1 VRPGR
6 IVAVVLGTL
15 LALIG
20 AVIVA
25 AAIGVLALAG
35 FDNTVDTDNQRLVS
49 ETAAITLGAVELEG
63 ERPTGWPFSDED
75 ELAVR
80 IDATSAGGEAL
91 FLGVGPT
98 ADVERYRAPVA
109 YDEIDDV
116 SFNPFA
122 LDYDRRPAAG
132 TGGTLDPPAD
142 QTFWTAQAEGPQSS
156 VQMDWDFAP
165 GRYTLVL
172 MNGDGSPGID
182 ADASL
187 ELEVPFLQQGLWIA
201 AGVGA
206 LIFLIGLLIALFVA
220 RGSKAPPTAVATAAP
235 AEQPPAAPARPPD
248 ET

>member
-1 VRPGR
+1 VRAGR

-15 LALIG
+15 LALVG

-49 ETAAITLGAVELEG
+49 ETAAITVGAVQLEG

-75 ELAVR
+75 ELALR
-80 IDATSAGGEAL
+80 IDATSAAGEPI
-91 FLGVGPT
+91 FLGIGPSP
-98 ADVERYRAPVA
+98 DVERYLAPVE
-109 YDEIDDV
+109 YDEVDDV

-122 LDYDRRPAAG
+122 LDYDRQPAAEP
-132 TGGTLDPPAD
+132 GGTLEAPAE
-142 QTFWTAQAEGPQSS
+142 QTFWTVQAEGPQSS
-156 VQMDWDFAP
+156 VQLDWDFAP

-187 ELEVPFLQQGLWIA
+187 ELEVPFLEPGLWIA
-201 AGVGA
+201 AGIGA
-206 LIFLIGLLIALFVA
+206 AIFLVGLLIALFVA
-220 RGSKAPPTAVATAAP
+220 RGKKPAP
-235 AEQPPAAPARPPD
+235 APAPAPAPEPAETPPAD
-248 ET
+248 EA